1 MEYLISF
8 SSFYKAAYAEE
19 KLYENGINSSLRKL
33 PQELLNSCSTG
44 LYLRTDEMDKVQRI
58 LENAGIYPRGIY
70 RMERESSGEKKLFRV
85 V

>member
-19 KLYENGINSSLRKL
+19 KLYENGINSSMRKL

-44 LYLRTDEMDKVQRI
+44 LYIRTESIERVQQV
-58 LENAGIYPRGIY
+58 LESAEIYPRGIY
-70 RMERESSGEKKLFRV
+70 RMDRDEKGAKKLFRLA
-85 V
+85 